1 MRSPAGRISLAGR
14 TCAFSGVVLMSVGI
28 VLLPWAGGRASAAA
42 GASVRSTAA
51 QSATSST
58 STSPTRSA
66 TPTKSSSASP
76 TPSHASPTP
85 TPTHSHK
92 PKPKPKHGPPTGRP
106 RTPPGGA
113 VVRGVNMWDPV
124 KMRKLPHPAWVV
136 VSQVSN
142 LVNQV
147 VQVSWRNFTPSSQV
161 TYVPTGTN
169 YPVMVAEC
177 KGTHP
182 TRQSQ
187 CFGADNGGVQGG
199 VSAYGPENTAYA
211 ATAPNGTG
219 VADIQ
224 LLTAAQAPQ
233 LGCNKGSP
241 CSLVIEPAQGGN
253 TFGSRPACNDHSL
266 DLGLTAVGNY
276 AFTSL
281 QGQCSWRDR
290 IIVPLHFAPTPTDC
304 RVRNPDFTMIGSPM
318 LARAMDS
325 WQTALCSISKPMSI
339 QYDSAQNEPVARA
352 DFLLG
357 TDDVAL
363 TTLPAASNPIAKHQ
377 FVYAPVGI
385 SAESI
390 AYWIDNPVTGQPIP
404 RLRLDARLVAKLLTQ
419 SYNFESLACGNGF
432 IPSKVLTCN
441 NAVDNDPVSLFADP
455 EFQRLNP
462 HVATVGDNYQ
472 IPTVLSGAS
481 DMTWE
486 LTRWV
491 AADKNAKAFVD
502 GTFDPWGS
510 HVNTSYL
517 NLQLPTD
524 TLNAMDPFPV
534 IASRYVPWFPLSAV
548 AQFQVNNWYPAT
560 EVNPDTTG
568 NRPRLPPEIPGNRAL
583 FAILDQGDAAAYELP
598 VAQLQ
603 NAAGRYVAPTTAGM
617 TAALTDLSTATNK
630 VTQEINV
637 TGKVARKDKGAYPLT
652 MVIYAMVPTQGV
664 GKKKAAKIA
673 QWLDFLATTGQH
685 RGNAPGELPPGYVP
699 LTAKMR
705 AQTLKAATLVL
716 DQRGNPKPK
725 PKGTPTPTASASAT
739 ASPTASATP
748 SPTPTSSSPTV
759 TLGYDSNPATSG
771 IARYAVPALLIAGA
785 LLAVGGSFALIAG
798 RSGSGSA
805 AARLR
810 RLRLSVRLPG
820 RKKP

>member
-1 MRSPAGRISLAGR
+1 
-14 TCAFSGVVLMSVGI
+14 
-28 VLLPWAGGRASAAA
+28 
-42 GASVRSTAA
+42 
-51 QSATSST
+51 
-58 STSPTRSA
+58 
-66 TPTKSSSASP
+66 
-76 TPSHASPTP
+76 
-85 TPTHSHK
+85 
-92 PKPKPKHGPPTGRP
+92 
-106 RTPPGGA
+106 
-113 VVRGVNMWDPV
+113 MWDPV
-124 KMRKLPHPAWVV
+124 KMRKIPHPAWVA
-136 VSQVSN
+136 VSQVNN
-142 LVNQV
+142 LVNEV
-147 VQVSWRNFTPSSQV
+147 VQVTWRNFTPSSQV
-161 TYVPTGTN
+161 TYVASSTD

-187 CFGADNGGVQGG
+187 CFGADNGGVQG
-199 VSAYGPENTAYA
+199 SASAFGPMNTAYA
-211 ATAPNGTG
+211 TTSPNGTG
-219 VADIQ
+219 IADIQ

-253 TFGSRPACNDHSL
+253 PFVSPPACNDHSL
-266 DLGLTAVGNY
+266 DPGLTAIGSS

-281 QGQCSWRDR
+281 NGQCSWRDR
-290 IIVPLHFAPTPTDC
+290 IVVPLHFAPTPTDC
-304 RVRNPDFTMIGSPM
+304 RVRNPNFTVIGSPM

-325 WQTALCSISKPMSI
+325 WQSALCSISKPMSI

-357 TDDVAL
+357 TNDVAL
-363 TTLPAASNPIAKHQ
+363 TTLPAASNAISKHE
-377 FVYAPVGI
+377 FVYAPVAI

-419 SYNFESLACGNGF
+419 SYNFESQACGNGF
-432 IPSKVLTCN
+432 VPVKVLTCN
-441 NAVDNDPVSLFADP
+441 NAVDSDPVSLFADR
-455 EFQRLNP
+455 EFQQLNRG
-462 HVATVGDNYQ
+462 VGTVGDNFQ

-491 AADKNAKAFVD
+491 AAAKNAKAFVD

-510 HVNTSYL
+510 HVNTNYL
-517 NLQLPTD
+517 NMQLPTD

-560 EVNPDTTG
+560 EANPDTTG
-568 NRPRLPPEIPGNRAL
+568 NHPRLPTEIPGNRAL
-583 FAILDQGDAAAYELP
+583 FAIIDQGDAAAFQLP
-598 VAQLQ
+598 VAQIQ
-603 NAAGRYVAPTTAGM
+603 NAAGRFVGPAKASM
-617 TAALTDLSTATNK
+617 TAALKDMSTASNK

-637 TGKVARKDKGAYPLT
+637 TGKVAAKANGAYPLT
-652 MVIYAMVPTQGV
+652 MVIYAMVPTNGI
-664 GKKKAAKIA
+664 GKNKAAKIA

-685 RGNAPGELPPGYVP
+685 PGTAPGELPPGYLP
-699 LTAKMR
+699 LTTKMR
-705 AQTLKAATLVL
+705 AQTLDAATLVL
-716 DQRGNPKPK
+716 HQRGNPKPK
-725 PKGTPTPTASASAT
+725 AKATTTPTASASAT
-739 ASPTASATP
+739 ASPAASATP
-748 SPTPTSSSPTV
+748 SPTPTASSPTV

-805 AARLR
+805 IARLR
-810 RLRLSVRLPG
+810 RLQLSVRLPG

>member
-1 MRSPAGRISLAGR
+1 M
-14 TCAFSGVVLMSVGI
+14 
-28 VLLPWAGGRASAAA
+28 
-42 GASVRSTAA
+42 
-51 QSATSST
+51 
-58 STSPTRSA
+58 
-66 TPTKSSSASP
+66 
-76 TPSHASPTP
+76 
-85 TPTHSHK
+85 
-92 PKPKPKHGPPTGRP
+92 
-106 RTPPGGA
+106 
-113 VVRGVNMWDPV
+113 VRGVNMWDPV
-124 KMRKLPHPAWVV
+124 NMRKFPHPAWVA
-136 VSQVSN
+136 VSQVNN
-142 LVNQV
+142 LVNEV
-147 VQVSWRNFTPSSQV
+147 VEVSWRNFTPSSLV

-177 KGTHP
+177 QGTHP

-187 CFGADNGGVQGG
+187 CFGANNGGVQGS

-219 VADIQ
+219 IADIQ

-266 DLGLTAVGNY
+266 DPGLTAIGNY
-276 AFTSL
+276 AFTSEH
-281 QGQCSWRDR
+281 GQCSWDDR

-304 RVRNPDFTMIGSPM
+304 RVRNPDFTVVGSPM

-325 WQTALCSISKPMSI
+325 WQTALCSVSKPMSI

-363 TTLPAASNPIAKHQ
+363 TTLPAASNPTSKHQ
-377 FVYAPVGI
+377 FAYAPVGI

-419 SYNFESLACGNGF
+419 SYNFENVACGNGF
-432 IPSKVLTCN
+432 IPTKVLTCN
-441 NAVDNDPVSLFADP
+441 NAVDNDPVSLFADR
-455 EFQRLNP
+455 EFQQLNP
-462 HVATVGDNYQ
+462 GVTTVGDNYQ

-486 LTRWV
+486 LTRWI

-510 HVNTSYL
+510 HVNTNYL
-517 NLQLPTD
+517 NMQLPTD
-524 TLNAMDPFPV
+524 TLNAMDPFPL

-548 AQFQVNNWYPAT
+548 AQFQVNDWYPAT
-560 EVNPDTTG
+560 EPHPDATG
-568 NRPRLPPEIPGNRAL
+568 NFPRLPPEIPGNRAL
-583 FAILDQGDAAAYELP
+583 FAILDQGDAAAYQLP

-603 NAAGRYVAPTTAGM
+603 NAAGRYVGPTTAGM
-617 TAALTDLSTATNK
+617 RAALTDMSTATNK

-637 TGKVARKDKGAYPLT
+637 TGKVAQKDKGAYPLT
-652 MVIYAMVPTQGV
+652 MVIYAMVPTNRI

-673 QWLDFLATTGQH
+673 QWLDFVATAGQH
-685 RGNAPGELPPGYVP
+685 PGYAPGELPPGYIP

-705 AQTLKAATLVL
+705 AQTLKVASLVL
-716 DQRGNPKPK
+716 DQRGNPKAK
-725 PKGTPTPTASASAT
+725 TKVKATPTPTASASAT

-748 SPTPTSSSPTV
+748 SPAPTSSTPTV
-759 TLGYDSNPATSG
+759 SLGYDSNAATSG
-771 IARYAVPALLIAGA
+771 IGRYAVPVLLIAGA
-785 LLAVGGSFALIAG
+785 LLAVGGSFALLVG
-798 RSGSGSA
+798 RSDSGV
-805 AARLR
+805 ARLR
-810 RLRLSVRLPG
+810 RLQLSVRLPG
-820 RKKP
+820 RKKQ